1 MARTSRSGNSNRLL
15 CLLATCLLLFSSC
28 SDNLISRIEFNHP
41 GGSFDQAI
49 DTTEARKSF
58 SFLVFSDLHYG
69 RTESGFYLEEEAF
82 LAWLDTYPSTLAFA
96 LHLGDGT
103 AYSLE
108 SEYRLYRDFLD
119 MLEDRS
125 IEVHAVLGNHD
136 VREYGR
142 TLFIRYINPLT
153 ARRFS
158 YKGISFYL
166 LDTGNAS
173 LGKVQL
179 DNLMSSVADD
189 PNPKIFCGHVPL
201 YGGPDMFYFS
211 LKDPH
216 ERALLVKTMVQ
227 NKVGLYL
234 GGHLHINHKLY
245 SYTDTNHEFVCESF
259 HGRDSLIENTLPV
272 WYVFTY
278 DAPSNRITIFRYALK
293 RDGAIG
299 ESVVTSVALP

>member
-1 MARTSRSGNSNRLL
+1 MARTSRKSNTNRLL

-28 SDNLISRIEFNHP
+28 SDNLISRIEFYHP

-49 DTTEARKSF
+49 DTSEARDSF

-69 RTESGFYLEEEAF
+69 RTEKGVYWAFDQFFEWLEG
-82 LAWLDTYPSTLAFA
+82 YPTPLAFG

-108 SEYRLYRDFLD
+108 SEYRLYGEFLD
-119 MLEDRS
+119 SLEARGLATY
-125 IEVHAVLGNHD
+125 AVPGNHD
-136 VREYGR
+136 VRDNGR
-142 TLFIRYINPLT
+142 ALFRAYIDDLT
-153 ARRFS
+153 ASRFS

-179 DNLMSSVADD
+179 DNLMSAAAND

-234 GGHLHINHKLY
+234 GGHLHLTHKLY

-299 ESVVTSVALP
+299 ESVVTSLALP